1 MFTTQ
6 PDMHLLLA
14 LHLEWFSRMASGQKT
29 VELRRTHPADP
40 ATGTLF
46 FSIRGTCYGQAT
58 VCSITQDAAINLAIN
73 HHQEAAMTPHQA
85 MDYLQGAKD
94 PIAYHICEVVR
105 YKAPLPIVRTPQSWQ
120 FMPPSLLHAAQQAH
134 TETLQYLQDS
144 YKALTS
150 RYIEPHLLGC
160 TIAQA
165 YPFSTHLM
173 LHNTSRLAK
182 FTTLLQDRKSIHRY
196 HPLDAHI
203 IADTIAAIINPA

>member
-1 MFTTQ
+1 MN
-6 PDMHLLLA
+6 LLLA
-14 LHLEWFSRMASGQKT
+14 LHLEWFSRMATGQKT

-46 FSIRGTCYGQAT
+46 FAIRGTCYGQAT
-58 VCSITQDAAINLAIN
+58 VCDITQDAAINLAIN

-94 PIAYHICEVVR
+94 PVAYHICGVVR

-160 TIAQA
+160 TITQA
-165 YPFSTHLM
+165 YPFRLHMM
-173 LHNTSRLAK
+173 LHNTSLLAK
-182 FTTLLQDRKSIHRY
+182 FTTLTQDRQSIPNP
-196 HPLDAHI
+196 HPLDADI
-203 IADTIAAIINPA
+203 IAAVIASIIPTA